1 MYCFNFINYCF
12 SLSDREIDL
21 TLDSILEPKRTQ
33 TKALIGYLYFFI
45 LNEKEKRNETEK
57 IQDHVDEFVNEMN
70 TLISRRDELKQKKLD
85 QQQFLLDNDKK
96 LIEIEHKK
104 QSILQ
109 EIEPLKKSI
118 SVISD
123 RKKKLVDDLNNE
135 SEYNSQIMKEK
146 SSLQVS

>member
-1 MYCFNFINYCF
+1 M
-12 SLSDREIDL
+12 SDREIDL

-96 LIEIEHKK
+96 LIDIEHKK

>member
-1 MYCFNFINYCF
+1 MYCFSFINYCF